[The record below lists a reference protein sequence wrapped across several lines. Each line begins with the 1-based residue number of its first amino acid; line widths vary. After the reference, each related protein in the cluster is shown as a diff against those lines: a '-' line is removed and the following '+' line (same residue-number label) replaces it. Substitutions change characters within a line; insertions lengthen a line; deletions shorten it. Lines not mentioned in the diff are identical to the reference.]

1 MFKSCGLQEAFTTVH
16 NVVTMQYAAT
26 VGAVFHK
33 SAKKIDK
40 ASEPKSNNEAN
51 KRATVEISK
60 IQVEQA

>member
-1 MFKSCGLQEAFTTVH
+1 MH

-26 VGAVFHK
+26 VGAVFHR

-40 ASEPKSNNEAN
+40 ASEPNKYGDEAK
-51 KRATVEISK
+51 KRGTVEISK